1 MKYFEVLPSCLV
13 KRISSFHSS
22 PIVLWFGMTMM
33 LVETGRC
40 GSEEN
45 GRKSKNWRRIE
56 KLKFTLFFSKP
67 KATQKINYLDYI
79 PLECCKHPQETNR
92 VRAKCSVPYRKF
104 IHSILLPVVF
114 LSFKSITS
122 RGDFPN
128 ATFVLRQMFVVR
140 TYVHK
145 GNLSELS
152 PVYPNRLQHLILTSE

>member
-1 MKYFEVLPSCLV
+1 
-13 KRISSFHSS
+13 
-22 PIVLWFGMTMM
+22 MM
-33 LVETGRC
+33 LVVTGRC

-45 GRKSKNWRRIE
+45 GRKSKNWRRRE